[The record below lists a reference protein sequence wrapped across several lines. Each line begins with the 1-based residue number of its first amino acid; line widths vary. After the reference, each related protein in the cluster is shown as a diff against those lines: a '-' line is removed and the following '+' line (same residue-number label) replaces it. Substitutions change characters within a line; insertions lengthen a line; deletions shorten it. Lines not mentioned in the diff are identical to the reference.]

1 MKVSTTLFLSIT
13 AILVTT
19 CVATIVADH
28 AVAADTVAPLG
39 VKDYLPACLVAILG
53 NVAHFFKK
61 MVKGETDTEIMDYLK
76 EHQIQLLIGVV
87 SAVLVVLLG
96 ATTIFKPDQNF
107 LITAFL
113 TGFSADS
120 IVGAY
125 TPKGSTI
132 LP

>member
-1 MKVSTTLFLSIT
+1 
-13 AILVTT
+13 VTT

-28 AVAADTVAPLG
+28 AVAADTVVPLG
-39 VKDYLPACLVAILG
+39 VKDYLPACIAAIVG

-61 MVKGETDTEIMDYLK
+61 IKVETDTEIRVYFKDHRIL
-76 EHQIQLLIGVV
+76 LLIGAV

-120 IVGAY
+120 IVGGY
-125 TPKGSTI
+125 TPQDV
-132 LP
+132 